1 MQSDLVLKMTA
12 DLFTTGLLVSLPV
25 LGITMAV
32 GLAISVLQVI
42 TQLQE
47 MTLAFVP
54 KLIAAAIAVMAFGPW
69 MLKTLCAFTISL
81 WSQIPLML

>member
-12 DLFTTGLLVSLPV
+12 DLFMTGLLVSLPV

-32 GLAISVLQVI
+32 GLAVSVLQVI

-54 KLIAAAIAVMAFGPW
+54 KLIAAGLAVVAFGPW
-69 MLKTLCAFTISL
+69 MLKTLCAFTVSL
-81 WSQIPLML
+81 WTQIPQML

>member
-32 GLAISVLQVI
+32 GLAVSVLQVI
-42 TQLQE
+42 TQIQE

-54 KLIAAAIAVMAFGPW
+54 KLLAAAIAMMAFGPW
-69 MLKTLCAFTISL
+69 MLKTLCAFTVSL
-81 WSQIPLML
+81 WSRIPLMV

>member
-1 MQSDLVLKMTA
+1 MTA

-32 GLAISVLQVI
+32 GLAVSVLQVI
-42 TQLQE
+42 TQIQE

-54 KLIAAAIAVMAFGPW
+54 KLLAAAIAMMAFGPW
-69 MLKTLCAFTISL
+69 MLKTLCAFTVSL
-81 WSQIPLML
+81 WSRIPLMV